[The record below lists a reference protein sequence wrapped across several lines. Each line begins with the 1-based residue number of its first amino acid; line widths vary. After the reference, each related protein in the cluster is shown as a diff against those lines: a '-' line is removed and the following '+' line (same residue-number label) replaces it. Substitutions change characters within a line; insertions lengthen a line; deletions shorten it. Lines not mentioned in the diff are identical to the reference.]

1 MRKKNYLNNKDI
13 LKQIHK
19 SKNTFNSYTDPDYSD
34 YDIILADVDKIN
46 IRTIAEAK
54 RNKAKR
60 LSSEEYERRKMA
72 GEKVKQAECDIKY

>member
-46 IRTIAEAK
+46 IRTIAEAI
-54 RNKAKR
+54 RNKA
-60 LSSEEYERRKMA
+60 L
-72 GEKVKQAECDIKY
+72 

>member
-13 LKQIHK
+13 LAEIHK
-19 SKNTFNSYTDPDYSD
+19 SKNTFNSYIDPEYAN
-34 YDIILADVDKIN
+34 YDIILSSIDKIN

-60 LSSEEYERRKMA
+60 LST
-72 GEKVKQAECDIKY
+72 QAVSYTHLTLPTKA